1 MDDGKNEIEVPQFAI
16 FQNDRTK
23 VSGIW
28 TNGKWTE
35 APKSDY
41 VILGLIAK
49 LLRTAPNPL
58 EVIES
63 ISLANDEKKSYKDQ
77 IDWEPGFFIP
87 PEELDEI

>member
-1 MDDGKNEIEVPQFAI
+1 MGDGKNKIEVPQFAI
-16 FQNDRTK
+16 FQNDKTK

-28 TNGKWTE
+28 ANNKWTQ

-41 VILGLIAK
+41 IILGLIAK
-49 LLRTAPNPL
+49 LLRISPEPMAI
-58 EVIES
+58 IES